1 MADDPNQTAAEQRPA
16 PSCGSHT
23 GRAQCGVPQQRAG
36 RACYAGAGDGRSAG
50 GTVCRH
56 PARQR
61 GRADSPLRTLR
72 PDHGQNQIAGITGE
86 NGGRDPPCT
95 GQDHETANHPGRTQR
110 RRRHRS
116 LARHHRLARCGRPRR
131 RAGKRRRGGTRNP
144 ACAGG
149 GTGGATAGTHGTGG
163 RGSVFDGAASHCAK
177 RRRNSGGAESR

>member
-1 MADDPNQTAAEQRPA
+1 MADDPQQTAQQQRPA

-36 RACYAGAGDGRSAG
+36 RTRHAGAGNGRSAG
-50 GTVCRH
+50 GTGGGDS
-56 PARQR
+56 ARQR

-86 NGGRDPPCT
+86 NGGRYPPCT

-131 RAGKRRRGGTRNP
+131 RAENGRRDSTADP
-144 ACAGG
+144 ARAGG
-149 GTGGATAGTHGTGG
+149 RARGAATGTHGTGG